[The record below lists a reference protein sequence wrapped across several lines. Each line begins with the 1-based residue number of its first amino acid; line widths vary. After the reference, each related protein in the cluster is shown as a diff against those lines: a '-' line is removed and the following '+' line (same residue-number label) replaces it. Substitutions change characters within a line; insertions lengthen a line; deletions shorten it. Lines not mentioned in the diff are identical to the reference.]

1 MSALGPTIKFAAN
14 LYRQRASAVYAGYVA
29 GDELALLTMRTG
41 RADPYKIYERM
52 RARGTLNPTRLG
64 NWATTSYRV
73 CDSVLRDR
81 RFGAGYVSDRVPAH
95 PPGVNRSF
103 LLMNPPDHTRLRR
116 VAVPAF
122 TPKAVAGYQLRIE
135 KLVGELL
142 DEAAEK
148 REFDLV
154 SAFAAP
160 LPITIITD
168 LLGFPESDT
177 EAFNHYGMIISSG
190 FDGIRSVRHAAQLR
204 EARGQL
210 VAMFEQLFELR
221 RREPQEDI
229 ISHLVQA
236 QGEDRVQPAELLPLC
251 LILLIAGFE
260 TTTNLIANGT
270 LALLDNP
277 DQWEALKAD
286 PEGTAP
292 RVVEE
297 TLRFAPSIQ
306 VASRIALEPLEL
318 ERKKV
323 REGQVVVTML
333 AAANRDPDV
342 YDRPQTFDINRDH
355 PAPHLAFSEGIH
367 YCLGHALAR
376 QQGTIAFRMLAERL
390 PDLRRVG
397 PVTRRDATVM
407 HGPLQVPVSAA

>member
-1 MSALGPTIKFAAN
+1 MPERARFRINN

-29 GDELALLTMRTG
+29 GGELALLTMRTG

-52 RARGTLNPTRLG
+52 RARGTLNPIRLG

-122 TPKAVAGYQLRIE
+122 TPKAVAGYQPRIE

-190 FDGIRSVRHAAQLR
+190 FDGIRSGRHAAQLR

-210 VAMFEQLFELR
+210 VAMFEQHFELR
-221 RREPQEDI
+221 GREPQEDI

-251 LILLIAGFE
+251 LILLIAGLE

-270 LALLDNP
+270 LAC
-277 DQWEALKAD
+277 WTTRTSGRRSRRTRKARR
-286 PEGTAP
+286 PGWW
-292 RVVEE
+292 R
-297 TLRFAPSIQ
+297 RRC
-306 VASRIALEPLEL
+306 ASRRRSRSPAGSRSSRWNWRGRRYARARWSSPCSLPPTATRTSVVNALG
-318 ERKKV
+318 
-323 REGQVVVTML
+323 EGQVRRRVIAV
-333 AAANRDPDV
+333 DV
-342 YDRPQTFDINRDH
+342 
-355 PAPHLAFSEGIH
+355 
-367 YCLGHALAR
+367 
-376 QQGTIAFRMLAERL
+376 ERL
-390 PDLRRVG
+390 GLP
-397 PVTRRDATVM
+397 
-407 HGPLQVPVSAA
+407 